1 MSQSDS
7 PPVLDPT
14 QIDFPPEICAYLTTL
29 LHQTLACTVELP
41 SHVAQVSWDV
51 QGQDVFRWRTIF
63 AVMNAA
69 LDAYTDL
76 VADRL
81 AVLGRVAVEHGR
93 HDDLVGE
100 AASVSQRHSRG

>member
-14 QIDFPPEICAYLTTL
+14 RIAIPPEICAYLTTL
-29 LHQTLACTVELP
+29 LHQTLACTGELQ

-51 QGQDVFRWRTIF
+51 QGQEVFRWPTIF
-63 AVMNAA
+63 AAMSAA

-76 VADRL
+76 VAERL
-81 AVLGRVAVEHGR
+81 AILDRVAVGHGR
-93 HDDLVGE
+93 HDGLIGE
-100 AASVSQRHSRG
+100 AASVSWAP

>member
-7 PPVLDPT
+7 SPVFDPT

-29 LHQTLACTVELP
+29 LHQTLASTVELQ

-63 AVMNAA
+63 AAMNAA

-76 VADRL
+76 VAERL
-81 AVLGRVAVEHGR
+81 AVPGRVAVGHGR

-100 AASVSQRHSRG
+100 VASVSRRHSGG